1 MEPLI
6 FWVRDSEQGGRET
19 IARSKRWLRF
29 LTNLGVFSISI
40 DFIEKSSLA
49 LDPDG

>member
-19 IARSKRWLRF
+19 IARNKRCSF
-29 LTNLGVFSISI
+29 LDQLSVFSISI
-40 DFIEKSSLA
+40 DFFEKSSLA